1 MRDFDFKLPRTVG
14 QLQLFLSWE
23 LDEWAFFF
31 IPVIIFLPIKQLIIG
46 VIIGFAGMF
55 LYSKFKDVYGPGFLV
70 HFFAYRGILSF
81 KKFKTYY
88 KFFGE

>member
-1 MRDFDFKLPRTVG
+1 MKDFDFSFPRTVG

-31 IPVIIFLPIKQLIIG
+31 VPVVIFLPIKQLLLG
-46 VIIGFAGMF
+46 ALVGFAGMF
-55 LYSKFKDVYGPGFLV
+55 LYSKLKNVYGPGFLV
-70 HFFAYRGILSF
+70 HWFAYKGILSF
-81 KKFKTYY
+81 KRFKTYY